1 MINCVNSVD
10 TNIMIRL
17 AMSDDEIQYQKVMN
31 LLIENQFFIS
41 TTVQLEIEWVLRSRY
56 KQSSRKLLIFLFY
69 YYKKNYL

>member
-1 MINCVNSVD
+1 MLIAVD

-17 AMSDDEIQYQKVMN
+17 AMRDDEIQYQKVMN